1 MANYPLSGD
10 KIDALRESMRETG
23 MWPNIMARMVGTTAE
38 IAYGHHRLAA
48 AMAEFGEDH
57 EVGVVVDK
65 IDDIGMLRLMARE
78 NLETYTTEFRSLL
91 ETWEAAVIAASNGV
105 LDTSKAVKSRS
116 PAEYSLNHDSTFR
129 YNVDFIARILGW
141 VTKSRVSNAA
151 TAAAAA
157 LELIGQGH
165 MAREDFN
172 GLSVRDA
179 MNLTVL
185 SREKM
190 RQIAEA
196 TDRVVARP
204 NIEPARRE
212 AIKKEAKKQI
222 DRVGMIAKHVAGD
235 TAKGK
240 IPSAGLRA
248 EVLKRVFST
257 REARDLLVDEFV
269 KQTTRKIE
277 GFFAAESNMSNR
289 LSDVMMLM
297 PEMEE
302 VDRREVEKLEL
313 ALDNMSA
320 DASANSKALYR
331 ARTTP
336 TNVVNLK
343 AIEGGNHE

>member
-1 MANYPLSGD
+1 
-10 KIDALRESMRETG
+10 
-23 MWPNIMARMVGTTAE
+23 
-38 IAYGHHRLAA
+38 
-48 AMAEFGEDH
+48 
-57 EVGVVVDK
+57 
-65 IDDIGMLRLMARE
+65 
-78 NLETYTTEFRSLL
+78 
-91 ETWEAAVIAASNGV
+91 
-105 LDTSKAVKSRS
+105 
-116 PAEYSLNHDSTFR
+116 
-129 YNVDFIARILGW
+129 
-141 VTKSRVSNAA
+141 
-151 TAAAAA
+151 
-157 LELIGQGH
+157 
-165 MAREDFN
+165 
-172 GLSVRDA
+172 